1 MLPIPQEIDVDSLRE
16 QKVTEVCYTTSGITV
31 FFGDA
36 AYITINGY
44 FAFRHGKQRHEYYKI
59 TPVNTDYGLLNILDT
74 EVSEVYLGNNRDSMA
89 IEFTNGNRL
98 ELMGHKIED
107 TYTIHINDREAV
119 V

>member
-1 MLPIPQEIDVDSLRE
+1 MLPIPHDIDVNSLRE
-16 QKVTEVCYTTSGITV
+16 RKVTEVCYTSSGITLYFDEV
-31 FFGDA
+31 

-59 TPVNTDYGLLNILDT
+59 TPVNGDYGLLSLLDA
-74 EVSEVYLGNNRDSMA
+74 EVSEVYLSNHRDSMS

-107 TYTIHINDREAV
+107 TYTLHINDREAV